1 MKDYDILYHPG
12 KANVVADALGRRGPG
27 QLHSMRPM
35 AKEIAEDMVRSE
47 IELVVG
53 RFARL
58 LFSENSKDTGKQQLE
73 RAFSAAKAEMLL
85 NAQLNC
91 EPERYLPRD
100 GEIVLATPI
109 PGVPADDDLTVR
121 AARLI
126 TQAVERVLANPAHR
140 TADLGGSMSTR
151 QMADAIWWVKTYQKD
166 KDHLIVMKM
175 AMLVKSRT
183 DIGIDPEEKALRFF
197 DCLLSSWSG
206 QVLDAED
213 QAFLDSAM
221 RAEGHNMASLRADA
235 VRRSIKELEVID
247 RLIERQFKNMRL
259 LMQSYESVRFAPQL
273 LKKMD
278 LEIRQLEQGIEKTIE
293 DQRREVSRQ

>member
-1 MKDYDILYHPG
+1 M
-12 KANVVADALGRRGPG
+12 AD
-27 QLHSMRPM
+27 H
-35 AKEIAEDMVRSE
+35 KEIKLPQSASYSNLPEYKDHVDQILSSYDSPE
-47 IELVVG
+47 GVLGELV
-53 RFARL
+53 
-58 LFSENSKDTGKQQLE
+58 
-73 RAFSAAKAEMLL
+73 
-85 NAQLNC
+85 
-91 EPERYLPRD
+91 
-100 GEIVLATPI
+100 
-109 PGVPADDDLTVR
+109 
-121 AARLI
+121 
-126 TQAVERVLANPAHR
+126 
-140 TADLGGSMSTR
+140 R
-151 QMADAIWWVKTYQKD
+151 QMADAMWWVKTYQKD

-206 QVLDAED
+206 QVLDPDD
-213 QAFLDSAM
+213 QAFLDGAM
-221 RAEGHNMASLRADA
+221 RSKGHNMASLRADA
-235 VRRSIKELEVID
+235 IRRSVKELEVID